1 MIRFIKL
8 TQNNPHSGETWVN
21 PRKIAFMQRT
31 PTATYTEIFFSHRV
45 DYDPSDNT
53 HTFDMIK
60 VKETPSEINK
70 QIGD

>member
-8 TQNNPHSGETWVN
+8 TPTNPMMGETWVN
-21 PRKIAFMQRT
+21 PKKIAFMQRT
-31 PTATYTEIFFSHRV
+31 THSAYTEIFFSHRV
-45 DYDPSDNT
+45 DYDPEDDTS
-53 HTFDMIK
+53 TFDMIK